1 VTSPAPDEE
10 VAAPAAPAAP
20 TVQPDAGTA
29 AEPEKPKVVTRTRR
43 RSASRPAGPP
53 SGVAGT
59 MPESGRVEPG
69 TSDVELGG
77 EPVAVPDAQAGDGAP
92 EPHVEHVPIKKKG
105 ARKR

>member
-1 VTSPAPDEE
+1 MVDGPSSDESPTE
-10 VAAPAAPAAP
+10 VEP
-20 TVQPDAGTA
+20 A
-29 AEPEKPKVVTRTRR
+29 AEPERPRVVTRTRR

-59 MPESGRVEPG
+59 LPESGRVEPG
-69 TSDVELGG
+69 TSGVELGG
-77 EPVAVPDAQAGDGAP
+77 EPGVVPDPSATDAGS